1 MDFNKGLK
9 DGIPVALGY
18 FSVSI
23 AFGLMAIENECSALE
38 AVLIS
43 VTNLT
48 SAGQFAGVTVLAA
61 MGTYVEM
68 AMTQLVINSRYSLMA
83 ISLSQKVDGKFRGV
97 WKWLL
102 GFAITDEI
110 FAVAIGHDG
119 RFQKNTFPVLSV
131 FRSWAGLQGLSSEQ
145 SWGNIMPEI
154 ITTSAGHRPLWHV
167 HRRCCTES
175 ARNRHVTDHRDPRHP
190 SSVP

>member
-119 RFQKNTFPVLSV
+119 SISKNTFPVLSV
-131 FRSWAGLQGLSSEQ
+131 FRSWAGPQGLSSEQ
-145 SWGNIMPEI
+145 SWE
-154 ITTSAGHRPLWHV
+154 TSCRRSSPRRWASPSMACSSPLLY
-167 HRRCCTES
+167 RKRAKT
-175 ARNRHVTDHRDPRHP
+175 ATY
-190 SSVP
+190 